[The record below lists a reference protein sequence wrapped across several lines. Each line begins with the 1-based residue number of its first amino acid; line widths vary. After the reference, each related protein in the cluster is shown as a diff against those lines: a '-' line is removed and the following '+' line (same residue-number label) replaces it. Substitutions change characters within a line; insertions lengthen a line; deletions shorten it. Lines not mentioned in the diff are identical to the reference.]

1 MASSLLSAFGVTPAA
16 PPASAYADQ
25 TAETENL
32 AHAKAQL
39 ADVTSTLGLVLTGAK
54 LAGVDTTNLDNL
66 NAEANSLS
74 GLNLTAAQLQAKT
87 TALSAKLATVQATQD
102 AQRKAAALKTMQDA
116 VTAIKKRVAAV
127 KVDTTTS
134 AQLLQKYKDLEGT
147 AENAL
152 TALKAAP
159 AKKEGFATGSTAED
173 TPEIP
178 RPEALLSQL
187 DDLDTAKEAEENKS
201 FNWTRFGKKITSV
214 MMFYGTIISIGIG
227 AVLGGIIMSNIYAS
241 DPFWGIKVYYFIYGA
256 AFFPLSLIYGAVKT
270 PYWVSGTIP
279 LYSLDPVEQTGGA
292 FTFPSLPAIPAL
304 NSIKKSLTTA
314 KLPTV
319 ASLTKTLTDKIVP
332 AVATIGTAAAVAAVA
347 PVAPVAEPVASA
359 PVAPAPPPPPVDPK
373 QPVAPPAPAV
383 TTSDRLFGYKLVD
396 PNTPT
401 AAQTSSRN
409 MLRYFAIG
417 ELVFLASSAV
427 YYGVDFM
434 IVNNLIKV

>member
-25 TAETENL
+25 TAETANL
-32 AHAKAQL
+32 ANAKTQL
-39 ADVTSTLGLVLTGAK
+39 ADVTSTLGLALTAAK

-66 NAEANSLS
+66 NAEASSLS
-74 GLNLTAAQLQAKT
+74 STNLTAAQLQAKT
-87 TALSAKLATVQATQD
+87 TALTAKLATAQATQD
-102 AQRKAAALKTMQDA
+102 AQRKAAALKAMQDA

-159 AKKEGFATGSTAED
+159 AKKEGFATGSGSGSTTD
-173 TPEIP
+173 NTPPPEIP
-178 RPEALLSQL
+178 DPEALLSQL

-214 MMFYGTIISIGIG
+214 MMFYGTIISIAIG
-227 AVLGGIIMSNIYAS
+227 AVLGGIIMSNAYAS

-332 AVATIGTAAAVAAVA
+332 AVAAVA

-417 ELVFLASSAV
+417 ELVFLGTSAV
-427 YYGVDFM
+427 YYGVDSL
-434 IVNNLIKV
+434 ITSNLIKV

>member
-25 TAETENL
+25 TAETANL
-32 AHAKAQL
+32 AHAKTQL
-39 ADVTSTLGLVLTGAK
+39 ADVTSTLGLALTGAK
-54 LAGVDTTNLDNL
+54 LAGIDTTNLDNL

-74 GLNLTAAQLQAKT
+74 GVNLTAAQLQAKT

-102 AQRKAAALKTMQDA
+102 AQRKAAALKAMQDA
-116 VTAIKKRVAAV
+116 VTAIKKRVAAI

-147 AENAL
+147 AETAL
-152 TALKAAP
+152 TNLKAAP
-159 AKKEGFATGSTAED
+159 AKKEGFATGSGSGSGSTTD
-173 TPEIP
+173 NTPPPEIP
-178 RPEALLSQL
+178 DPEALLSQL

-214 MMFYGTIISIGIG
+214 MMFYGTIISIAIG

-241 DPFWGIKVYYFIYGA
+241 DPFWGIKLYYFIYGA

-270 PYWVSGTIP
+270 PYWVSGIIP
-279 LYSLDPVEQTGGA
+279 LYSLDPVAQTGGA
-292 FTFPSLPAIPAL
+292 FTFPSLPAIPNLAA
-304 NSIKKSLTTA
+304 ITKSVTSG
-314 KLPTV
+314 KVPTV
-319 ASLTKTLTDKIVP
+319 ASLTQSLIGTTVP
-332 AVATIGTAAAVAAVA
+332 AIAAE
-347 PVAPVAEPVASA
+347 PVAEP
-359 PVAPAPPPPPVDPK
+359 PPPPPPPPPPVDPK

-383 TTSDRLFGYKLVD
+383 TTTDRLFGYKLVD

-401 AAQTSSRN
+401 TAQTSSKN

-417 ELVFLASSAV
+417 DVVFLGISAI